1 MFDDPQK
8 LAKVFASANA
18 VLKPLLRSPLH
29 RITSGRL
36 MLLSY
41 TGGKTGNQYTF
52 AVGYFPWDCGDV
64 LVSSSANWPKTLGN
78 ARDVRLLV
86 KGQQFTAK
94 PTVIKDAE
102 QKADILA
109 EFVRRYGA
117 QAAKGLM
124 LGLPGDRQPDRQ
136 QLLAAGAKTTFVCFA
151 LEPEAVT
158 P

>member
-1 MFDDPQK
+1 VFDDPQK

-18 VLKPLLRSPLH
+18 VLRPLLRSPLH
-29 RITSGRL
+29 RIASGRL

-52 AVGYFPWDCGDV
+52 AVGYFPWDGEG

-78 ARDVRLLV
+78 ARNVRLLV

-109 EFVRRYGA
+109 EFVRRNGA

-124 LGLPGDRQPDRQ
+124 LGLSGDRQPDRQ

-151 LEPEAVT
+151 LEPEAET